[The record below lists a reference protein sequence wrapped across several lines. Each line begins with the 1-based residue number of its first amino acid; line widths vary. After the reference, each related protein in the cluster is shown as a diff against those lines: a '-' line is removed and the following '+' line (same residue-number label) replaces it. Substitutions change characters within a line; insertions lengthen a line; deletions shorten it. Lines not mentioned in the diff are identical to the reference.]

1 MVVLG
6 LAYLC
11 LVYVLPTKYNK
22 QHQRKN
28 NKITPDPNDDETNE
42 RLQGTDFAW
51 QDPELN
57 AATGLADP
65 LPEIPEG
72 IAMASD
78 LKTLEYKIKQ
88 QYLNAL
94 NKNSEGEV
102 AALIAD
108 DDGADVRDFKKGL
121 KEASIDFEFS
131 SAIYAAAN
139 AVERRRLLGSAGAK
153 IQAEQNLDSALRNR
167 LFATLKA
174 MGEKEDDCDATIQA
188 LKDTLDTQGIAFDA
202 GGIYAAAEAAERK
215 RLLAETRKTLLEVKQ
230 QSTDSKLQNQLAAK
244 MKGMEEKEGGKAA
257 MAAMM
262 AAEGDLNEAVA
273 ALFAAK
279 LFADFDDFVPPA
291 TIGGRAGLDSAF
303 ALQLYDLGGHALV
316 DGIQKKMNGDPGGA
330 EALELA
336 TGQTLAQIEREAI
349 THQLVLS
356 HEKRGKAASLQAD
369 FRNRLARRMKA
380 VHLEHALVLAETT
393 IVAPSALPLPNVA
406 AAELDTPE
414 VERAKLG
421 LEAAFKKAYLEGLR
435 HQLGSDSLRNA
446 AAGKTI
452 NNSLQIPA
460 KSAAKV
466 LEEQLA
472 GNKAAVFAERFVNV
486 QRDLKGF
493 VAGFEIPGLGAAGTS
508 KSSDQDYAPAPSM
521 RKGQIEKQR
530 ARIAMD
536 LETLQQRSDLDSKL
550 KIRLATQLYA
560 AEARLDAS
568 DVDYAVQIRTAKMV
582 HLRQQLQL
590 QRSRLAACNNL
601 DATLRNQLTAR
612 LNVAEKTLDDDDL
625 HFNEGV
631 LAEANLDAL
640 LKRMN
645 FLSQALAEIEDG
657 DDGVHSAQRDAA
669 KDRLTHVK
677 EKYGAANFE
686 HQTYLKQARAAA
698 LQHQLALDRALLDG
712 STNLNSTLKGRL
724 ADELMSADGMLLS
737 ATDIGCSKSAKQSY
751 TLSQQLSDKNMAA
764 EEVYA
769 ALSAEFISALAT
781 MIADTKRKLD
791 DSIDK
796 SSADASEAA
805 QKKVQLAELR
815 KQLLSGRQHL
825 KRTKKTDM
833 ALKERLIDQI
843 KKAETEEAHISAG
856 VGAGQITKQFNDLQA
871 LLGRREGNSDLQLGL
886 QLEDESSDMFD
897 AENAVFEHY
906 RCDLMAALAAA
917 KSVPADADE
926 PGKAAMIRNLEVL
939 VEEANLE
946 AERPAQS
953 GTAVHSLPLER
964 ALAAAFDEGWKQRGA
979 IDESETGAQ
988 HKKARLAGLRKRL
1001 EDNRKKLE
1009 NSNNT
1014 HMGVALN
1021 QRLVTEIK
1029 DTEVEEKKA
1038 SVEAAE
1044 NAGALAMQQKL
1055 VAEAKVDLA
1064 FESPSAAV
1072 RVAQEATETAEAAGL
1087 FRPAAST
1094 TAFSEKD
1101 AKAFKLKIK
1110 ASYFEGLKTE
1120 GDDES
1125 EMETRLRKSRVAVL
1139 RKKLQ
1144 DDRGQL
1150 ERAASTNLA
1159 LKDKLCAQ
1167 IKKNEEMEGEE
1178 SAVIQLEEVKMDIA
1192 SDKADEFAAKF
1203 IEVYDVTSLSIV
1215 VGVVPHEDVSPV
1227 LPVPGVEGKAPR
1239 EVAAEEAATARA
1251 KHLNHAI
1258 HSAMKVA
1265 FQQGI
1270 RQTLAWKRE
1279 ESAQL
1284 QTNRSKVRGRLAAR
1298 LAAAEKSRIYIAK
1311 NEKERKANAAA
1322 QEALKHARKK
1332 KLLPSTLPTSGSGP
1346 RALIQAAVQ
1355 KPAKTSLM
1363 PKKLKEMALRRMPVA
1378 QSSDPFQR
1386 PKPPKGPGAT
1396 PPRPRSGRR
1405 SAMRQWSS
1413 GQPKAG
1419 DPNCGAH
1426 GSAESGSSL
1435 SRVNKHFSLQRQ
1447 HHKLQFSSR
1456 GASAGP
1462 TGRPMTM
1469 PPRSTGGQG
1478 KRPGSA
1484 DTSLGSLTS
1493 DPFARWQL
1501 PIQSQRQS
1509 SGPTAAAAQW
1519 GRLKRKSLKIDA
1531 YANTPDGLAK
1541 PKLGAVRGIPT
1552 KTVSSSGLAKLA
1564 SSPFGTTSGVGK
1576 L

>member
-11 LVYVLPTKYNK
+11 VVYVLPTKYNK

-28 NKITPDPNDDETNE
+28 NKITPEPNDDETNE

-65 LPEIPEG
+65 LPEIPED

-88 QYLNAL
+88 QYLDAL

-486 QRDLKGF
+486 QTDLNDF
-493 VAGFEIPGLGAAGTS
+493 VAGIPGLDAAGTS
-508 KSSDQDYAPAPSM
+508 ESSDQDYAQSM
-521 RKGQIEKQR
+521 RKGQIEKRR

-536 LETLQQRSDLDSKL
+536 QETLQQRSDLDSKL
-550 KIRLATQLYA
+550 KIRLATQLHA

-568 DVDYAVQIRTAKMV
+568 DVDYALQVRAAKMG

-590 QRSRLAACNNL
+590 QRSRLAACDHL

-612 LNVAEKTLDDDDL
+612 LNAAEKTLDDDDL

-631 LAEANLDAL
+631 LAGTNLDAL

-645 FLSQALAEIEDG
+645 LLSQTLAEIQDG
-657 DDGVHSAQRDAA
+657 DDGARSAQRDAA

-677 EKYGAANFE
+677 EKYGAAKLE
-686 HQTYLKQARAAA
+686 HQTYLKRARAAA

-724 ADELMSADGMLLS
+724 ADELTSADDMLRS
-737 ATDIGCSKSAKQSY
+737 AADIESSNSAKQSY
-751 TLSQQLSDKNMAA
+751 TLTQQLSDKNVAA

-769 ALSAEFISALAT
+769 ALTAEFTSALET
-781 MIADTKRKLD
+781 MIADTKRMLD

-796 SSADASEAA
+796 SSVDASEAA

-815 KQLLSGRQHL
+815 KQLLSARQRL
-825 KRTKKTDM
+825 KRTKKTDR
-833 ALKERLIDQI
+833 ALQERLVEQI
-843 KKAETEEAHISAG
+843 KKAETEEAHIAAG

-871 LLGRREGNSDLQLGL
+871 LRSRRGGDSDLQLGL
-886 QLEDESSDMFD
+886 QLEDESSDMLD
-897 AENAVFEHY
+897 AENAVFEQY
-906 RCDLMAALAAA
+906 RCDVMAALAAA
-917 KSVPADADE
+917 KAVPANADE
-926 PGKAAMIRNLEVL
+926 PGNAAMIHDLEVL
-939 VEEANLE
+939 VGEANQK

-953 GTAVHSLPLER
+953 GAAVHSLPLER
-964 ALAAAFDEGWKQRGA
+964 ALAAAFDEGLKQRGA
-979 IDESETGAQ
+979 IDESEM
-988 HKKARLAGLRKRL
+988 
-1001 EDNRKKLE
+1001 E
-1009 NSNNT
+1009 
-1014 HMGVALN
+1014 VALN
-1021 QRLVTEIK
+1021 QRLVKEIK
-1029 DTEVEEKKA
+1029 DTGANEKKA
-1038 SVEAAE
+1038 SVDAAE

-1055 VAEAKVDLA
+1055 VAEAKAELA
-1064 FESPSAAV
+1064 FDSPSAAI
-1072 RVAQEATETAEAAGL
+1072 RVAHGSTKVAEAAEQ
-1087 FRPAAST
+1087 FFHPAAST
-1094 TAFSEKD
+1094 STFSEKS

-1110 ASYFEGLKTE
+1110 ASYFEGLKMAS
-1120 GDDES
+1120 DDES
-1125 EMETRLRKSRVAVL
+1125 EMETRLRMSRVAVL

-1150 ERAASTNLA
+1150 ERAVSTNLA
-1159 LKDKLCAQ
+1159 LKDKLCAR

-1203 IEVYDVTSLSIV
+1203 IDVFDATSSSV
-1215 VGVVPHEDVSPV
+1215 VVVVMPHDTASPV
-1227 LPVPGVEGKAPR
+1227 MPVPGGEGKTPR
-1239 EVAAEEAATARA
+1239 EVAAEKAAAARA

-1258 HSAMKVA
+1258 NAAMKVA

-1270 RQTLAWKRE
+1270 RQTLAWNRE
-1279 ESAQL
+1279 ESAQRH
-1284 QTNRSKVRGRLAAR
+1284 TNRSKVRDKLVTR
-1298 LAAAEKSRIYIAK
+1298 LAAAEKSRIHIAK
-1311 NEKERKANAAA
+1311 NEAERKESAVA
-1322 QEALKHARKK
+1322 QGALKQAHKK
-1332 KLLPSTLPTSGSGP
+1332 DLLPKLPGANGSRPSAST
-1346 RALIQAAVQ
+1346 QAAVQ
-1355 KPAKTSLM
+1355 KPTKTPRQYTLM
-1363 PKKLKEMALRRMPVA
+1363 AKKLKEIALGRKSVA

-1386 PKPPKGPGAT
+1386 PKTPKGPGPI
-1396 PPRPRSGRR
+1396 PPRPRSGRGP
-1405 SAMRQWSS
+1405 AMREWSG
-1413 GQPKAG
+1413 GQPEAG
-1419 DPNCGAH
+1419 DLTRDPQG
-1426 GSAESGSSL
+1426 SGSSL
-1435 SRVNKHFSLQRQ
+1435 SRVNKHFSLPRQ
-1447 HHKLQFSSR
+1447 QYGLQS

-1462 TGRPMTM
+1462 TGRPMGM

-1478 KRPGSA
+1478 KRTGLA
-1484 DTSLGSLTS
+1484 NKSLGSLTS
-1493 DPFARWQL
+1493 DPFARLQL

-1509 SGPTAAAAQW
+1509 SSPTAAAARW
-1519 GRLKRKSLKIDA
+1519 GRLKQKSLKIDA
-1531 YANTPDGLAK
+1531 YANKPDGLAK
-1541 PKLGAVRGIPT
+1541 PKLGAVGGIPT
-1552 KTVSSSGLAKLA
+1552 RRVSSSGLAKLA
-1564 SSPFGTTSGVGK
+1564 SSPFGTTPGVSKFLGGLADK
-1576 L
+1576 R